1 MYVEGIK
8 DVVAVLRQR
17 LEPVERAELLAD
29 TVEGQLPHARKAAVL
44 IGLFDREGEV
54 CMVFIRR
61 AATLRSHGGEIAFPG
76 GGIEPTDS
84 SPAAAALREAREEIG
99 LDMSGVEVLG
109 VLESVFTVV
118 SNYLIVPV
126 VAFLAEGLGVI
137 QLQASEV
144 TEIILI
150 PLRGLSDTSIYHTEE
165 WMHDGQTR
173 TIYFYDYGPYRIW
186 GATARMLKAF
196 LDLLKQ
202 GS

>member
-1 MYVEGIK
+1 MDVEGIK

-29 TVEGQLPHARKAAVL
+29 TVEGQLPLARKAAVL

-54 CMVFIRR
+54 CMVFILR
-61 AATLRSHGGEIAFPG
+61 AATLRSHGGEIACPG
-76 GGIEPTDS
+76 GGIEPTDN
-84 SPAAAALREAREEIG
+84 SPAAAALREAWEEIG

-109 VLESVFTVV
+109 VLEPVFTVV

-150 PLRGLSDTSIYHTEE
+150 PLRGLTDTSIYHTE
-165 WMHDGQTR
+165 
-173 TIYFYDYGPYRIW
+173 
-186 GATARMLKAF
+186 
-196 LDLLKQ
+196 
-202 GS
+202 